1 MPPQDSTGGRP
12 SEMVSLLA
20 EIDKLRTFLQEVRLD
35 FGSIRPASIRELH
48 IPRARD
54 HLGEVVRFTGNAA
67 SEIIDAC
74 ETIQTVAGEIGGG
87 AADRISAALMEIYQ
101 ACSFH
106 DLTGQRIGKV
116 SSTLEY
122 IEDGLERVAR
132 RLSGEEPAGE
142 TSPAGAA
149 VCKPETGEDAEVDL
163 LEGPQLPG
171 KGLDQDAID
180 RLLRD

>member
-1 MPPQDSTGGRP
+1 MALRPDSGDPTAELGY
-12 SEMVSLLA
+12 LLA
-20 EIDKLRTFLQEVRLD
+20 EIDKLRVFLQEVRLD
-35 FGSIRPASIRELH
+35 FGAIRPASIKDLH

-54 HLGEVVRFTGNAA
+54 HLGEVVRSTGNAA

-74 ETIQTVAGEIGGG
+74 ESIQAVASEVGGD
-87 AADRISAALMEIYQ
+87 AANRISAALMSIYE

-116 SSTLEY
+116 NSTLEY

-132 RLSGEEPAGE
+132 RLSGEEVQSEAPITPVAEPDPG
-142 TSPAGAA
+142 
-149 VCKPETGEDAEVDL
+149 AEVDL

-180 RLLRD
+180 QLLRG